1 MLAVLV
7 LFSVFSI
14 LAYSSE
20 QLPSTTGGR
29 PYRRPKPSGLGRYV
43 VAARIRHVPLSMA
56 WWQALGRPVEYSP
69 DAIAPPLPAF
79 LPLYQRA
86 ATRGRWG

>member
-7 LFSVFSI
+7 LLSI
-14 LAYSSE
+14 LACSPA
-20 QLPSTTGGR
+20 QLPNAGGR
-29 PYRRPKPSGLGRYV
+29 PYRRQKPSGLGRYV

-56 WWQALGRPVEYSP
+56 WWRAMGRPVEYSP
-69 DAIAPPLPAF
+69 DAIAPPLPAY

-86 ATRGRWG
+86 VTRGRQG